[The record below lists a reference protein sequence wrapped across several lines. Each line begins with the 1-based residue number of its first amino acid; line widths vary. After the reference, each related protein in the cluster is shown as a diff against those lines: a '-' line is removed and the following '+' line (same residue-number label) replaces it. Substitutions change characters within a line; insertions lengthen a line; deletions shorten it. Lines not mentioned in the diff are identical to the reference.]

1 MISSLRLKN
10 FKPFKDRLLQFRG
23 LTLLSGLNSTGK
35 SSVLQALLLLRQ
47 SYKQD
52 LLPNIGLALNGDLV
66 SIGMAQD
73 ALFEGAQ
80 EESIGFEIG
89 FEIVWENNIKG
100 QWRFK
105 YVREKL
111 EDDVLNLASPPVE
124 TEIYE
129 STSLF
134 KHNFHYLQAERI
146 GPRPFNEVSDLQV
159 RRLGNLGTG
168 GEYTAHFLSIYRRE
182 SIVDE
187 KLSHPQV
194 KVTDG
199 EKSMDLIDQVE
210 AWMGEISPGTRLRLN
225 AKPEMG
231 LIGLQYFYGESNSY
245 RATNVGFGI
254 TYTLPIIVAVLGSK
268 PGTLILIENPEAH
281 LHPQG
286 QAKMGEFLALA
297 ASCGIQI
304 VMETHSDHVLNGIRL
319 AVHGGKLD
327 HQDVQLHYFQRQV
340 KNRQA
345 VIEVI
350 SPRIDRNAR
359 IDQWPEGFFNE
370 WEKSLKVLIKPRS
383 V

>member
-1 MISSLRLKN
+1 MTRPSSLRLNN
-10 FKPFKDRLLQFRG
+10 FKPFEDRLLKFRG

-47 SYKQD
+47 SYKQN

-80 EESIGFEIG
+80 EESIGFEI
-89 FEIVWENNIKG
+89 VWENNRKG

-105 YVREKL
+105 YVGEKREH
-111 EDDVLNLASPPVE
+111 DVLNLDSPPVE

-129 STSLF
+129 LTSLF

-187 KLSHPQV
+187 KLNHPQV

-199 EKSMDLIDQVE
+199 QK
-210 AWMGEISPGTRLRLN
+210 
-225 AKPEMG
+225 
-231 LIGLQYFYGESNSY
+231 
-245 RATNVGFGI
+245 
-254 TYTLPIIVAVLGSK
+254 
-268 PGTLILIENPEAH
+268 
-281 LHPQG
+281 
-286 QAKMGEFLALA
+286 
-297 ASCGIQI
+297 
-304 VMETHSDHVLNGIRL
+304 
-319 AVHGGKLD
+319 
-327 HQDVQLHYFQRQV
+327 
-340 KNRQA
+340 
-345 VIEVI
+345 
-350 SPRIDRNAR
+350 
-359 IDQWPEGFFNE
+359 
-370 WEKSLKVLIKPRS
+370 
-383 V
+383 